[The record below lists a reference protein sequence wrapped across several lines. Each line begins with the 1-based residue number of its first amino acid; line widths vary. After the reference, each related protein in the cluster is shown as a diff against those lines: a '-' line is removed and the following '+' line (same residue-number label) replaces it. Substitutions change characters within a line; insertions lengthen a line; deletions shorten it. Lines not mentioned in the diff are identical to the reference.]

1 MNPAQLAGFYTK
13 LNVWGSLG
21 LNFEYDGGPIIDIGG
36 PIFLDKLRILEGSTS
51 FHEGS
56 VLSPGQLFWGLHV
69 CLAPF
74 RYFGGPFEFF
84 EGHILPSVKHNPIR
98 FFFYKSWTCPY
109 NMQGPSYIALKF
121 RGSASSPVQIGRS
134 LRKQGE
140 VIDRKKQSLIR
151 LFSNWDKKKTQEKTV
166 TDQTAT
172 CFPSWEIWLVNLKY
186 TWSCCHCILSICLQV
201 STYLKSLVSLI
212 YCRPEPF
219 QVKMLRNS
227 SYTKERKVS
236 R

>member
-1 MNPAQLAGFYTK
+1 MFGPLPIF
-13 LNVWGSLG
+13 WGG
-21 LNFEYDGGPIIDIGG
+21 HLNF
-36 PIFLDKLRILEGSTS
+36 LRATYYHQWNTILY
-51 FHEGS
+51 
-56 VLSPGQLFWGLHV
+56 
-69 CLAPF
+69 A
-74 RYFGGPFEFF
+74 
-84 EGHILPSVKHNPIR
+84 
-98 FFFYKSWTCPY
+98 FFYKSWTCPY

-140 VIDRKKQSLIR
+140 VIDCCIQKTEKNSLWSDFSLIEI
-151 LFSNWDKKKTQEKTV
+151 KKNTQEKTV

-227 SYTKERKVS
+227 AYTKERKVS

>member
-1 MNPAQLAGFYTK
+1 MF
-13 LNVWGSLG
+13 
-21 LNFEYDGGPIIDIGG
+21 GPL
-36 PIFLDKLRILEGSTS
+36 PIFWGAIWI
-51 FHEGS
+51 
-56 VLSPGQLFWGLHV
+56 FWG
-69 CLAPF
+69 P
-74 RYFGGPFEFF
+74 
-84 EGHILPSVKHNPIR
+84 HITISETQSYTL
-98 FFFYKSWTCPY
+98 FFYKSWTCPY

-140 VIDRKKQSLIR
+140 VIDCCIQKTEKNSLWSDFSLIEI
-151 LFSNWDKKKTQEKTV
+151 KKTQEKTV
-166 TDQTAT
+166 ADQTAT

-227 SYTKERKVS
+227 AYTKERKVS